1 MTAGTEIIVAHGLW
15 FGAVFMQPLARRL
28 QRLTGLPVRR
38 FHYRTTRG
46 ELAEHA
52 ERLHRFAKSGG
63 APVQHFVGHSLGGLV
78 ILKMLNTYDDLAPGR
93 LVFLGSPLQGSRV
106 ARKAKK
112 IPGSE
117 ALLGKVQGT
126 LQEGFP
132 VVPGDREAGMI
143 AGSRSM
149 GLGWMVGGTDGPGDG
164 TVAVAETVADGLD
177 AHCVLPVTHT
187 GMLYSPRVAEKAA
200 KFLETGRFEGM
211 PGS

>member
-1 MTAGTEIIVAHGLW
+1 MTPPAEIILVHGLW

-78 ILKMLNTYDDLAPGR
+78 ILKMLNTYDGLAPGR
-93 LVFLGSPLQGSRV
+93 VVFLGSPLQGSLV
-106 ARKAKK
+106 ARKAQKV
-112 IPGSE
+112 PGSE
-117 ALLGKVQGT
+117 ALLGKVQSA

-149 GLGWMVGGTDGPGDG
+149 GLGWMVGGTGGPGDG
-164 TVAVAETVADGLD
+164 TVAVAETTADGLD
-177 AHCVLPVTHT
+177 DHCVLPATHT
-187 GMLYSPRVAEKAA
+187 GMLYSAPVAQQVKQ
-200 KFLETGRFEGM
+200 FLETGRFKR
-211 PGS
+211 